1 MPAPKI
7 ELIDGVYDL
16 RRTFDTVLPYYF
28 FNRIIKGEVRESVK
42 PEGGFIVDVST
53 TAGNIT
59 SKRYV
64 KRDTASQHATTIVRA
79 IDEAN
84 ATDVIDPNRSAH
96 VARTSKLLS
105 VDRLPQRSTNL
116 VSLLV
121 AHSIQPTRNRS

>member
-64 KRDTASQHATTIVRA
+64 KRDTASRLLGAVVKEVRS
-79 IDEAN
+79 
-84 ATDVIDPNRSAH
+84 RH
-96 VARTSKLLS
+96 VAQKIK
-105 VDRLPQRSTNL
+105 N
-116 VSLLV
+116 
-121 AHSIQPTRNRS
+121 